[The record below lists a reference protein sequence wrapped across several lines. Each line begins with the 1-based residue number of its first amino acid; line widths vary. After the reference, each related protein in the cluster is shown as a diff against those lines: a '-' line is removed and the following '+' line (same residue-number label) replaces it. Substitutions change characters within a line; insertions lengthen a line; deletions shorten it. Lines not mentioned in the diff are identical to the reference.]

1 MIKTANDCSGVSSAA
16 TGFSKS
22 PSSSKASNFKLSI
35 TDH

>member
-1 MIKTANDCSGVSSAA
+1 MIKTANDCTGAPSVA

-22 PSSSKASNFKLSI
+22 PSSSKASSFKLSI